1 MRRSSSTRIKSTSSF
16 LLNMP
21 AIRIFISLSAVSSI
35 AAGQRRPLSPPIA
48 HLRLFATALR
58 SRRPGEHP
66 SFPLSLVLQTRSRGM
81 KSDRT
86 QRRPNIILWV
96 VAALLALSPA
106 SIVRAAEGFDSVRMG
121 GASDPA
127 TQRLQLGVG
136 QSVIF
141 DLPEEAGEIY
151 VGDPNV
157 ANAIVRSAR
166 RVYISGV
173 ANGQTSI
180 FALARDGRRIAVI
193 QVSVGRNVAE
203 LSNLLNTAIPGN
215 QIHVRTVENTIIL
228 TGSVASA
235 EEAQKALDIA
245 NGFVNDS
252 AASGPPATSISISN
266 GSSGAGPGASS
277 GSGGKASNS
286 APGKVINALTI
297 RGADQVS
304 LRVTVAEIRRDII
317 KQLGVNLSGSG
328 PNGSFNLDNPF
339 AINGAVATSE
349 GVLNWVKGSQ
359 SLSANLQAFERQ
371 GVAHTLAEPTVTA
384 VSGETAKFL
393 AGGTVP
399 ILNNVQCQPVCQYG
413 FIQQPYGVTLNFTP
427 IVLSPGRI
435 QLRIATEVTDIDP
448 TTQVT
453 FSGITIPGFR
463 TRSNT
468 TTVELPSGGSVAS
481 AGLISTQTEQAIN
494 GFPALMDLPVLGAL
508 FRSRDYQRNETE
520 LLITVTPYI
529 AHAVDPSQVVRP
541 DQNFQDASDP
551 QTWFLGR
558 VNRIYSSS
566 QSLQPMPGY
575 AGKIGFI
582 TQ

>member
-1 MRRSSSTRIKSTSSF
+1 MT
-16 LLNMP
+16 
-21 AIRIFISLSAVSSI
+21 
-35 AAGQRRPLSPPIA
+35 
-48 HLRLFATALR
+48 
-58 SRRPGEHP
+58 
-66 SFPLSLVLQTRSRGM
+66 
-81 KSDRT
+81 SDRV
-86 QRRPNIILWV
+86 QGLPKIAVCLA
-96 VAALLALSPA
+96 AALLALAPA
-106 SIVRAAEGFDSVRMG
+106 STVRAGEGGDSPRMSSAFDSS
-121 GASDPA
+121 A
-127 TQRLQLGVG
+127 QHLQLGVG
-136 QSVIF
+136 ESIIR
-141 DLPEEAGEIY
+141 DLPEDAGEIY
-151 VGDPNV
+151 VGDPTV
-157 ANAIVRSAR
+157 ANAIVRTAKR
-166 RVYISGV
+166 IYISGV
-173 ANGQTSI
+173 ANGHTSI
-180 FALARDGRRIAVI
+180 FALARDGRRIAFF
-193 QVSVGRNVAE
+193 QVSVGRAVAE

-215 QIHVRTVENTIIL
+215 EIHVRTVENTIIL

-235 EEAQKALDIA
+235 EEAQKAVDIA

-252 AASGPPATSISISN
+252 TPSSGGTSISISN
-266 GSSGAGPGASS
+266 GSSGAS
-277 GSGGKASNS
+277 GSGGNAAGGSN
-286 APGKVINALTI
+286 GKSSGSPQGRVINSLTI
-297 RGADQVS
+297 RGLDQVS
-304 LRVTVAEIRRDII
+304 LRVTVAEIRREII
-317 KQLGVNLSGSG
+317 KQLGVNLSGTG
-328 PNGSFNLDNPF
+328 PNGSFTLDNPF
-339 AINGAVATSE
+339 AINGAVAAATSQ
-349 GVLNWVKGSQ
+349 GTLSWFKGAGSI
-359 SLSANLQAFERQ
+359 SATLQAFERQ

-399 ILNNVQCQPVCQYG
+399 ILNSVTCQPTCQYG

-427 IVLSPGRI
+427 IVLSTGRI

-448 TTQVT
+448 STQVT

-494 GFPALMDLPVLGAL
+494 GFPALMNLPVLGAL

-529 AHAVDPSQVVRP
+529 VHPIDPSQVVRP

-558 VNRIYSSS
+558 VNRIYSTS
-566 QSLQPMPGY
+566 QSLQPMPEY

>member
-1 MRRSSSTRIKSTSSF
+1 MR
-16 LLNMP
+16 
-21 AIRIFISLSAVSSI
+21 
-35 AAGQRRPLSPPIA
+35 
-48 HLRLFATALR
+48 
-58 SRRPGEHP
+58 
-66 SFPLSLVLQTRSRGM
+66 
-81 KSDRT
+81 SDRML
-86 QRRPNIILWV
+86 RRPNIIV
-96 VAALLALSPA
+96 CIAAALLAIVAA
-106 SIVRAAEGFDSVRMG
+106 SSAPAAEAGDSLRAS

-127 TQRLQLGVG
+127 GRRLQLGVG
-136 QSVIF
+136 QSVIV

-151 VGDPNV
+151 VGDPNT

-180 FALARDGRRIAVI
+180 FALARDGRRIAVF
-193 QVSVGRNVAE
+193 QVSVGRDVGE

-215 QIHVRTVENTIIL
+215 AIRVRTVENTIIL
-228 TGSVASA
+228 TGSVASS

-245 NGFVNDS
+245 DGFVNDS
-252 AASGPPATSISISN
+252 SSATPGTSISVSN
-266 GSSGAGPGASS
+266 GSAGSGAG
-277 GSGGKASNS
+277 GSGGKSTS
-286 APGKVINALTI
+286 PRGRVINALTI

-317 KQLGVNLSGSG
+317 KQLGVNVSGTG
-328 PNGSFNLDNPF
+328 PNGSFTLDNPF
-339 AINGAVATSE
+339 AINGAVATSQA
-349 GVLNWVKGSQ
+349 VLNWVKGGQ
-359 SLSANLQAFERQ
+359 NFTATLQAFERQ

-393 AGGTVP
+393 AGGTIP
-399 ILNNVQCQPVCQYG
+399 ILNSVQCNPVCQYG

-427 IVLSPGRI
+427 VVLSPGRI
-435 QLRIATEVTDIDP
+435 QLRIATEVTDIDHA
-448 TTQVT
+448 TQVT
-453 FSGITIPGFR
+453 FSGIAIPGFR

-494 GFPALMDLPVLGAL
+494 GFPALMNLPILGAL

-529 AHAVDPSQVVRP
+529 VHPVDPSQVVRP
-541 DQNFQDASDP
+541 DQNFQEASDP
-551 QTWFLGR
+551 QGWFLGR
-558 VNRIYSSS
+558 VNRIYSTS